1 MFYVINHTTDP
12 AILCEIGFLSN
23 DEERNELITDDRK
36 QKTAKAIA
44 DGIIEYLKEMGKGK

>member
-1 MFYVINHTTDP
+1 MP

-23 DEERNELITDDRK
+23 ESERNDLITEKRK

-44 DGIIEYLKEMGKGK
+44 DGIIEYLKMGRK